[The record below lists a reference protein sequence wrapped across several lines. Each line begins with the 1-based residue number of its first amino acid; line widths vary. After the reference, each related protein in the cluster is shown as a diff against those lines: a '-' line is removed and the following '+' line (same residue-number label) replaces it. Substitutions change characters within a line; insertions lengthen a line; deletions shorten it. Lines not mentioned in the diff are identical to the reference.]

1 MGQIFDQP
9 DPLSFLLPNLGLAY
23 VARLPEADEEER
35 ASEAMLQVFDFF
47 IWLFLFFLKI
57 NPYETY
63 F

>member
-47 IWLFLFFLKI
+47 IWLFLFF
-57 NPYETY
+57 
-63 F
+63 